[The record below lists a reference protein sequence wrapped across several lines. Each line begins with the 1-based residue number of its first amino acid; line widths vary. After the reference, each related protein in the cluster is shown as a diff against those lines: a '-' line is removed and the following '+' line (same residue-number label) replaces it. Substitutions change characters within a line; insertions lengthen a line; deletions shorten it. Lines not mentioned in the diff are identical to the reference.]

1 MPPSRVPPAG
11 PGRNPRYRDGMN
23 DHGGTAGGATGGT
36 HGPGITLTA
45 GPLLMRPWREE
56 DVPALLEAYDD
67 PAMRQWIRTP
77 ASTPEEAARW
87 LESQYEGWESGT
99 RFSFAVTDPGR
110 GGELVGNLALKRP
123 GPGPERAEVGYWTV
137 ARARGRGVAPRAL
150 EALTDWAFTAFAGE
164 GLVRLELLHQVDNVA
179 SCRVAE
185 KSGYAFAGLLSA
197 LPPEFPLDGH
207 LHVREAPL
215 RPDGRVT
222 AQRGEAE
229 PGVSPAG
236 SSDSR

>member
-1 MPPSRVPPAG
+1 
-11 PGRNPRYRDGMN
+11 MN
-23 DHGGTAGGATGGT
+23 DHGGTAGGT
-36 HGPGITLTA
+36 HGPGTTLTA
-45 GPLLMRPWREE
+45 GTLLMRPWREE
-56 DVPALLEAYDD
+56 DVPALLKAYDD
-67 PAMRQWIRTP
+67 PAMRQWIRLP

-87 LESQYEGWESGT
+87 LELQYEGWASGT
-99 RFSFAVTDPGR
+99 RFSFAVTDTAR

-123 GPGPERAEVGYWTV
+123 GPGPERAEVGYWT
-137 ARARGRGVAPRAL
+137 AAWARGRGVAPQAL
-150 EALTDWAFTAFAGE
+150 EALTDWAFTTFAAE

-185 KSGYAFAGLLSA
+185 KSGYAFAELLSA

-207 LHVREAPL
+207 LHVRRAPL
-215 RPDGRVT
+215 RGSPGAEVT

>member
-1 MPPSRVPPAG
+1 
-11 PGRNPRYRDGMN
+11 MN
-23 DHGGTAGGATGGT
+23 DHGGT

-45 GPLLMRPWREE
+45 GTLLMRPWREE
-56 DVPALLEAYDD
+56 DVPVLLKAYDD
-67 PAMRQWIRTP
+67 PAMRQWIRLP

-87 LESQYEGWESGT
+87 LELQHEGWESGT
-99 RFSFAVTDPGR
+99 RFSFAVTDTAR

-123 GPGPERAEVGYWTV
+123 GPGPERAEVGYWT
-137 ARARGRGVAPRAL
+137 AAWARGRGVAPQAL
-150 EALTDWAFTAFAGE
+150 EALTDWAFTAFADE

-185 KSGYAFAGLLSA
+185 KSGYAFAELLSA

-207 LHVREAPL
+207 LHVRRAPL
-215 RPDGRVT
+215 TLESAATSASAPYDRVT
-222 AQRGEAE
+222 PQRGEAE

>member
-1 MPPSRVPPAG
+1 
-11 PGRNPRYRDGMN
+11 MN
-23 DHGGTAGGATGGT
+23 DHGGTRA
-36 HGPGITLTA
+36 PGITLTA

-67 PAMRQWIRTP
+67 PVMRQWVRLP
-77 ASTPEEAARW
+77 VSTPEEAARW
-87 LESQYEGWESGT
+87 LELQDEGWESGT
-99 RFSFAVTDPGR
+99 RFSFAVTDTAR
-110 GGELVGNLALKRP
+110 SGELVGNLVLKRP
-123 GPGPERAEVGYWTV
+123 GLERAEVGYWTA
-137 ARARGRGVAPRAL
+137 ARARGRGVASRAL
-150 EALTDWAFTAFAGE
+150 EALTDWAFTAFADE

-185 KSGYAFAGLLSA
+185 KAGYAFAELLSA

-207 LHVREAPL
+207 LHVRRVPL
-215 RPDGRVT
+215 TPDGTVV
-222 AQRGEAE
+222 AQCA

>member
-1 MPPSRVPPAG
+1 
-11 PGRNPRYRDGMN
+11 MN
-23 DHGGTAGGATGGT
+23 DHGGTPGGT
-36 HGPGITLTA
+36 PGPDIMLTA
-45 GPLLMRPWREE
+45 GTLLMRPWCEE

-67 PAMRQWIRTP
+67 PVMRQWVRLP
-77 ASTPEEAARW
+77 VSTPEEAARW

-99 RFSFAVTDPGR
+99 RFSFAVTDTGR

-123 GPGPERAEVGYWTV
+123 GPGPERAEVGYWTA
-137 ARARGRGVAPRAL
+137 ARARGQGVAPRAL
-150 EALTDWAFTAFAGE
+150 EALTDWAFTAFAAE
-164 GLVRLELLHQVDNVA
+164 GLVRLELLHHVDNVA

-185 KSGYAFAGLLSA
+185 KSGYAFAELLDA

-207 LHVREAPL
+207 LHVRRAPSASASAS
-215 RPDGRVT
+215 DGRVT
-222 AQRGEAE
+222 AQRA